1 MFDINQK
8 QIKIEELCQRFK
20 IAKLELF
27 GSAVREDFDETS
39 DLDFIV
45 EFLDE
50 QKMFDRYFDF
60 KEALENLFN
69 RKVDLVMQEAIK
81 NKYFKRSIEK
91 EKKSIYET

>member
-1 MFDINQK
+1 MFNISRKQK
-8 QIKIEELCQRFK
+8 QIEELCQKYK

-27 GSAVREDFDETS
+27 GSAIREDFDEAS

-60 KEALENLFN
+60 KEALENLFD

-81 NKYFKRSIEK
+81 NKYFKMSIEK